1 MYYAT
6 ITPEE
11 ASRGRGS
18 SAEEQLHE
26 AVNALLYSYY
36 SGSSVLIY
44 EEALRELI
52 GPLWNLEIH
61 PSLLP
66 ELIQRYAEAGWDV
79 AEDGSNPHRRRWHFT
94 PASVG

>member
-26 AVNALLYSYY
+26 AVNALLYSYH

-52 GPLWNLEIH
+52 GPSGILRSIH
-61 PSLLP
+61 LCSPSSSSATLKPGGMWPKTGAIPIGAAGILLQ
-66 ELIQRYAEAGWDV
+66 LL
-79 AEDGSNPHRRRWHFT
+79 
-94 PASVG
+94 